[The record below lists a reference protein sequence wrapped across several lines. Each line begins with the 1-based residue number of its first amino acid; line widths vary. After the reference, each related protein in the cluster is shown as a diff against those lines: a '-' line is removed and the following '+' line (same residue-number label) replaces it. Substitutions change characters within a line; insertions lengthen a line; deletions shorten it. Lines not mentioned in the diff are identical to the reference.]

1 MGVNVRCEV
10 CGKFIRRVEIKYI
23 TSIKEDEICD
33 DCDKKVREIHK
44 DFEENIAKFK
54 GKLGELNIKSKK
66 EFIAIN
72 TKMENLKKEYGEKF
86 EKMNHLLNQTYK
98 NYIDEMEGLARTT
111 RAELGDKIMRMGR
124 FFK

>member
-10 CGKFIRRVEIKYI
+10 CGRFIRRVEVKYLD
-23 TSIKEDEICD
+23 SIKEDEICD
-33 DCDKKVREIHK
+33 DCDTKLRKLHAN
-44 DFEENIAKFK
+44 FEKSVEKFK
-54 GKLGELNIKSKK
+54 QKLGELNNKSEK
-66 EFIAIN
+66 EFKLVNSKI
-72 TKMENLKKEYGEKF
+72 KNLKEECDEKL
-86 EKMNHLLNQTYK
+86 EKMNDLLNQTYK